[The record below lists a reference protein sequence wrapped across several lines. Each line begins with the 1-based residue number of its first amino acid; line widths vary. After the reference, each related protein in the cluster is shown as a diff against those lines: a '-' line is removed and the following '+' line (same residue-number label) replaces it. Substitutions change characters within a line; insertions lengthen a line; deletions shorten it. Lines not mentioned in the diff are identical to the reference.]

1 MTSLARF
8 TFRGAINFYPAGGQ
22 IPGLLSVSPL
32 IIPANPVDCT
42 LINTSRSRFNPHKVT
57 HVCPL
62 NGRALLVA
70 RRSIAVCGD
79 RRPRLN
85 IGAAGLNG
93 RLVVKASMR
102 GLVRVVLFFS
112 SRPACHPLCLFQQSS
127 ALSRRIQFPQEPTRS
142 QPPHNGTRHIHFA
155 TATRANITI
164 L

>member
-62 NGRALLVA
+62 NGRVLLVA

-102 GLVRVVLFFS
+102 GTFYFFRAALRVILYVYSSKAVRYRAEFNSRRNRRVL
-112 SRPACHPLCLFQQSS
+112 SRPTMGPDTSILPLRLAQ
-127 ALSRRIQFPQEPTRS
+127 I
-142 QPPHNGTRHIHFA
+142 
-155 TATRANITI
+155 
-164 L
+164 